1 MNSDHYYQTLN
12 LKIAI
17 RGAIPKTPMTGDEM
31 EIAREI
37 ITKLEEIK
45 VILECKLKESSHT

>member
-17 RGAIPKTPMTGDEM
+17 RGAISKKPTTSDEV

-37 ITKLEEIK
+37 ISKLEEIK
-45 VILECKLKESSHT
+45 LMLKSKIQV